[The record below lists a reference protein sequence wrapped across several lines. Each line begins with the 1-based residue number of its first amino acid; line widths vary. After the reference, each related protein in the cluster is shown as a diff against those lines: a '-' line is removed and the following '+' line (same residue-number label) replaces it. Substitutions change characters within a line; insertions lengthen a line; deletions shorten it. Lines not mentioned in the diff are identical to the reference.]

1 VNAAR
6 DVLLASE
13 PPRTLRLSER
23 PIGRGGQA
31 VVYAAEAD
39 PRLAVKLYHE
49 PAADV
54 ERRLDGMLRL
64 ARPEEFLTR
73 DSAAH
78 PELAWPSA
86 LVRDVD
92 RHHVIGYAM
101 RRVGQPDFFPL
112 GVLFSNPH
120 RRQTME
126 EMSWRFL
133 VGVSRNLAC
142 LAAALHERDFVLGDV
157 SHANVVVSRHGY
169 LTFLDCDSM
178 QFVAPHSGERFPC
191 LVMTAEYAAPE
202 LLSNGHV
209 DRTPVSDTFSL
220 ALLVCRLL
228 LVGDHPFMGVRK
240 SALADDESGTA
251 DNIREGYSYLVR
263 PEEMGVPREHI
274 KPSLLPPALLGLA
287 VRAFGEGHSNPA
299 ARPSA
304 AEWLAA
310 LDDVQA
316 SLTVCRAERLHVFS
330 GHLASC
336 PWCAR
341 VADGAWDPFAPARR
355 SAPAHSPRPVTG
367 TPAGGSQLSP
377 AFASVLFGILAVIAI
392 VVLLAVLL

>member
-1 VNAAR
+1 MIAAR
-6 DVLLASE
+6 EVMLASQ

-31 VVYAAEAD
+31 VVYAAETD
-39 PRLAVKLYHE
+39 PSLAVKLYHE
-49 PAADV
+49 PAADI
-54 ERRLDGMLRL
+54 ERRLEGMLRL
-64 ARPEEFLTR
+64 ARPEDFLTQ
-73 DSAAH
+73 DAATH

-86 LVRDVD
+86 LVRDVGG
-92 RHHVIGYAM
+92 RQVIGYAM
-101 RRVGQPDFFPL
+101 RRVAQPDFFSL
-112 GVLFSNPH
+112 GVLFSHPH
-120 RRQTME
+120 RRDAMQ

-142 LAAALHERDFVLGDV
+142 LAAALHERDLVLGDV

-202 LLSNGHV
+202 LLRNGHV
-209 DRTPVSDTFSL
+209 DRTASSDTFSL

-240 SALADDESGTA
+240 WSDADESGTA
-251 DNIREGYSYLVR
+251 DNIRDGYSYLVR
-263 PEEMGVPREHI
+263 PEEIGVPDDHFQ
-274 KPSLLPPALLGLA
+274 PSLLPPPLHGLA
-287 VRAFGEGHSNPA
+287 VRTFGEGHSDPG
-299 ARPSA
+299 ARPTA

-310 LDDVQA
+310 LDDAQA
-316 SLTVCRAERLHVFS
+316 SLTVCGAQRLHVFS

-341 VADGAWDPFAPARR
+341 VAAGASDPFVHARRVAAAPPAPVGVAPAG
-355 SAPAHSPRPVTG
+355 SGPSPLMV
-367 TPAGGSQLSP
+367 
-377 AFASVLFGILAVIAI
+377 VMIVVAI
-392 VVLLAVLL
+392 IVLLAILL

>member
-1 VNAAR
+1 VTAVR
-6 DVLLASE
+6 EVMLESR

-31 VVYAAEAD
+31 VVYATETD
-39 PRLAVKLYHE
+39 PSLAVKLYHE
-49 PAADV
+49 PAADI

-64 ARPEEFLTR
+64 ARPEDFLTR
-73 DSAAH
+73 DAATH

-86 LVRDVD
+86 LVRDVRD
-92 RHHVIGYAM
+92 RQVIGYAM
-101 RRVGQPDFFPL
+101 RRVAQPDFFPL
-112 GVLFSNPH
+112 GVLFSHPH
-120 RRQTME
+120 RREAMQ

-142 LAAALHERDFVLGDV
+142 LAAALHERDLVLGDV

-202 LLSNGHV
+202 LLRNGHV
-209 DRTPVSDTFSL
+209 DRTASSDTFSL

-240 SALADDESGTA
+240 YSQADESGTA
-251 DNIREGYSYLVR
+251 DNIRDGYSYLVR
-263 PEEMGVPREHI
+263 PEEIGVPDDHFH
-274 KPSLLPPALLGLA
+274 PSLLPPRLHGLA
-287 VRAFGEGHSNPA
+287 VRTFGDGHSDPG

-304 AEWLAA
+304 ADWLAA
-310 LDDVQA
+310 LDDAQS
-316 SLTVCRAERLHVFS
+316 SLTVCSAQRLHVFS

-341 VADGAWDPFAPARR
+341 VALGASDPFVHARRVTAAPAPAKV
-355 SAPAHSPRPVTG
+355 APAGSSPSPVM
-367 TPAGGSQLSP
+367 
-377 AFASVLFGILAVIAI
+377 VILIVVAI
-392 VVLLAVLL
+392 IVLLALLL